1 MSQKNKKLDNPE
13 LLPPQGLSR
22 YRNIMHLLPFGKTWF
37 EKLVKEGRAP
47 QKIKLGNRCTF
58 YRNSE
63 ILEFLADIVNY
74 RAEEFSSGRVRG
86 G

>member
-37 EKLVKEGRAP
+37 E
-47 QKIKLGNRCTF
+47 
-58 YRNSE
+58 
-63 ILEFLADIVNY
+63 
-74 RAEEFSSGRVRG
+74 
-86 G
+86 